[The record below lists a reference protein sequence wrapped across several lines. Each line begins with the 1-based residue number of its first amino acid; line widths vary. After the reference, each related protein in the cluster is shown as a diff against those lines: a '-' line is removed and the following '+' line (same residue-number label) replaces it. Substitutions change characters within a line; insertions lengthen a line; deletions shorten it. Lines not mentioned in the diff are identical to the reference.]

1 MANQV
6 PVYIQIHD
14 QLKHEIEKGVWKIGA
29 RLPSERELSLRFGVS
44 RMTLR
49 QAIQTLSDEGILER
63 KIGSGTYVASKK
75 VQEKNE
81 WNHKLYRYYGIV
93 RQSAF
98 K

>member
-49 QAIQTLSDEGILER
+49 QAIQTLSDEDFRTKKLDQVLMLQVR
-63 KIGSGTYVASKK
+63 KSK
-75 VQEKNE
+75 KNE